1 MSGVCGVCVQ
11 ELLSRTDI
19 FVTRHKQ
26 AELKQR
32 FRRKYSRTLLRVICQ
47 PDNSIVTA
55 YFRPLDP
62 LHLLFSLLASF
73 LAPSAPPAFVLRLPP
88 QQKLT
93 LAKDG
98 QRTFASLGLVPAAT
112 LYIGREDEDR
122 GAAATAW
129 LREEVNSSR
138 GRMEAVPVP
147 VAENAAEIAERRRE
161 ERMGG
166 VAGATSATTA
176 AAESAEKKGEEDG
189 LDDVDLEK
197 EMERR
202 IAAAQR
208 AKKKLK
214 ASPASSSSGAGAT
227 GPKRAGAKS

>member
-1 MSGVCGVCVQ
+1 VSCSLYQ

-32 FRRKYSRTLLRVICQ
+32 YRRKYSRTLLRVICQ
-47 PDNSIVTA
+47 PDNTIITA

-62 LHLLFSLLASF
+62 LQLLFSLLSSF

-93 LAKDG
+93 LTKDG

-112 LYIGREDEDR
+112 LYLGREDEDR

-129 LREEVNSSR
+129 LREDVNRSR
-138 GRMEAVPVP
+138 GKMEAVSVP
-147 VAENAAEIAERRRE
+147 VAENAAEIAEKRKE

-166 VAGATSATTA
+166 VAGAMSTTA
-176 AAESAEKKGEEDG
+176 AAERAEEKGEIDD
-189 LDDVDLEK
+189 LDKVDLEK

-202 IAAAQR
+202 IAAAER
-208 AKKKLK
+208 AKKKQK
-214 ASPASSSSGAGAT
+214 GAPASSSSSSGAAAA
-227 GPKRAGAKS
+227 GPRRAAAKS